1 MRGCAGKSY
10 KLPPA
15 MTRKTADVIVVGGGV
30 MGCAT
35 LYYLTQLGVRAPL
48 LLERDTLGAGST
60 GRSAAILR
68 SHYSNEVTTLMSI
81 EGRRVISNFKE
92 EIGEPGGFVKTG
104 YFFMVGEGQEAP
116 LARNVEL
123 GRSLG
128 LDTSVLTLEQAA
140 PLLPTGFNLDGI
152 TAIAYEPDSGYADS
166 SAVTNGF
173 AAAARRAGAEVRLGV
188 DITGLVT
195 EQGRITGVETTDG
208 SIHADRVI
216 LCAGPWTSEL
226 LMSVGAPL
234 PLTYIRHQ
242 VVLLRRPMD
251 KIPVL
256 PTVADVTGGYSFRP
270 DSGDATLV
278 TIKEDLDDRD
288 TYNRGVDAEVAAEAL
303 EQMARRVPGFEDA
316 GWDGGWSGI
325 FTVTPDWHPVID
337 KVPGVDGLVVG
348 AGFSGHGFKL
358 SPAIGRALAELSLHG
373 ESRVIDVRDLRFTR
387 FAEGASMKSAYGA
400 TVFA

>member
-1 MRGCAGKSY
+1 
-10 KLPPA
+10 
-15 MTRKTADVIVVGGGV
+15 

-35 LYYLTQLGVRAPL
+35 LYYLTQMGVKSPL

-68 SHYSNEVTTLMSI
+68 SHYSNAATTLMSI
-81 EGRRVISNFKE
+81 EGRRVISGFEE

-104 YFFMVGEGQEAP
+104 YFFMVGEGQEEP
-116 LARNVEL
+116 LARNVDL

-128 LDTSVLTLEQAA
+128 LDTRNLTPQQAT
-140 PLLPTGFNLDGI
+140 PLLPAGFNFDGI
-152 TAIAYEPDSGYADS
+152 TAIAYEPDSGYADG

-173 AAAARRAGAEVRLGV
+173 AKAARRAGGEVRLGAE
-188 DITGLVT
+188 VT
-195 EQGRITGVETTDG
+195 ALLTDGGRVTGVATADG
-208 SIHADRVI
+208 PIHADRVV
-216 LCAGPWTSEL
+216 LCAGPWATQF

-234 PLTYIRHQ
+234 PLSYIRHQ
-242 VVLLRRPMD
+242 VIQLHRPLD
-251 KIPVL
+251 RFPTL

-270 DSGDATLV
+270 DSGDTTLV
-278 TIKEDLDDRD
+278 TIKEDPDDRD
-288 TYNRGVDAEVAAEAL
+288 TYNRGVDADVAAEAV
-303 EQMARRVPGFEDA
+303 EQMARRIPGFEEA

-325 FTVTPDWHPVID
+325 FTITPDWHPIID
-337 KVPGVDGLVVG
+337 AVPGVDGLVVG

-373 ESRVIDVRDLRFTR
+373 ESRAIDVRDLRFTR
-387 FAEGASMKSAYGA
+387 FAEGDLMESAYGA